1 MGAQLEFTSADV
13 INVELCRV
21 LDEEGNELNV
31 KTVLKTDLIAIVG
44 VLGMTPTI
52 RVKVRRS
59 HYQVAGV
66 TDGQS

>member
-1 MGAQLEFTSADV
+1 MNENADTV
-13 INVELCRV
+13 NVELCKV
-21 LDEEGNELNV
+21 MDEEGNELNV

-52 RVKVRRS
+52 RVKTHPS